1 MVLRAEW
8 NMHVGGKVDAWS
20 ISAGLLSLQ
29 AAAKK
34 NRELL
39 DWLEALAYDTKE
51 FIEEDEKK
59 ELKEI
64 HLKIKEHKADFVWL
78 LEEDSQLA
86 RKLQKNVGEFLKE
99 LG

>member
-1 MVLRAEW
+1 
-8 NMHVGGKVDAWS
+8 MHLSSHQYRLTRPDGIVAAQP
-20 ISAGLLSLQ
+20 IRISLQ
-29 AAAKK
+29 AAASK
-34 NRELL
+34 NSELL
-39 DWLEALAYDTKE
+39 DWLEALAYETKE

-64 HLKIKEHKADFVWL
+64 HLKINEHKADFVWL